1 MGQASLECIEVKKY
15 TRKIAIY
22 VIMSIRNVFAI
33 DESEDVADSRPM
45 IWEETLLEILKINK
59 AHGL

>member
-45 IWEETLLEILKINK
+45 I
-59 AHGL
+59 